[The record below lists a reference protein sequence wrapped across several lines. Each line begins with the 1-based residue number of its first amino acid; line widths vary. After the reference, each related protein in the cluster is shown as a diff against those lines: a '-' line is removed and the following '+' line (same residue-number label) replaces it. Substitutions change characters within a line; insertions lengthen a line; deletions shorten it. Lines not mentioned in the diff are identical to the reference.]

1 MTSLLDAY
9 DMLISLHNKLT
20 CLNGAITPEV
30 INKLKDAIGGIF
42 TVAKTH
48 HYTQGHKYG
57 HLASAIPKG
66 KYKIVIGDA
75 TWTHTT
81 PANLGTYST
90 NALTAGNA
98 AATRKQFVAKHKV
111 KQKSYRDYLS
121 IKEAGKELILYA
133 VGDDT
138 TAPLK
143 KQYIGFGDTTM
154 LAMIDHL
161 RLKTAI
167 RMTTAQKH
175 ECKMNGYNTLWD
187 PTTSI
192 SAYFAQLDRF

>member
-1 MTSLLDAY
+1 M
-9 DMLISLHNKLT
+9 
-20 CLNGAITPEV
+20 
-30 INKLKDAIGGIF
+30 
-42 TVAKTH
+42 
-48 HYTQGHKYG
+48 
-57 HLASAIPKG
+57 
-66 KYKIVIGDA
+66 
-75 TWTHTT
+75 
-81 PANLGTYST
+81 
-90 NALTAGNA
+90 
-98 AATRKQFVAKHKV
+98 AKHKV

-121 IKEAGKELILYA
+121 VKEAGKELILYA

-143 KQYIGFGDTTM
+143 KQYIGFGDTTV

-161 RLKTAI
+161 RLKMAI